1 VAGPQAEAAE
11 LATASGTVDQFGHAR
26 LGGIGAWLAREI
38 EERTGYEC
46 RETTL
51 GHTQRGGTPTAFDR
65 VLATRFGVEAAHAL
79 DEGTFDIMVA
89 LQGGQIVRIPLEVG
103 VGRPRASTST
113 CSTGWRDP
121 SSAEPEGL
129 RVPFSEG
136 RDGHPQFVGRQLGG
150 DHVDGDAGA
159 HLEPRHRRGLRP
171 DVGVPVER
179 LAQAVGAEWKTML

>member
-1 VAGPQAEAAE
+1 VPERPFDVEALCARLERRRERGRLSSIVVVSEGAVPVAGPQAEAAE

-113 CSTGWRDP
+113 ARPGGGTLPRLSPRGCACP
-121 SSAEPEGL
+121 SQRA
-129 RVPFSEG
+129 G
-136 RDGHPQFVGRQLGG
+136 RPPAVRRPPARGRS
-150 DHVDGDAGA
+150 
-159 HLEPRHRRGLRP
+159 R
-171 DVGVPVER
+171 
-179 LAQAVGAEWKTML
+179 